1 MAGRAWNWWSG
12 GLRRYRRAARAMQG
26 STLICRVIRC
36 ERDAM
41 EFGDH
46 EGQPAL
52 RDFGQEEEGACL
64 GMGMMC
70 KCSFF

>member
-46 EGQPAL
+46 EGY
-52 RDFGQEEEGACL
+52 L
-64 GMGMMC
+64 G
-70 KCSFF
+70 SLLFEILDRRRRERVWAWE